1 MVSARNTIRKAL
13 ADTLDGTAGFR
24 AAAYTPR
31 QLNPPQMVV
40 TQLDQQPTA
49 FGTPNDSHDYT
60 AVVRM
65 LMAGD
70 IESAQEKL
78 DEAADAVEQALFD
91 DQTLG
96 GKVDFAVWQRT
107 RGDSEGL
114 IEMGG
119 TSGFATYAVLDFE
132 VQISG

>member
-1 MVSARNTIRKAL
+1 MSARNTIRTAL

-40 TQLDQQPTA
+40 TQLDQQPVA
-49 FGTPNDSHDYT
+49 FGTPNDTHDYT

-65 LMAGD
+65 LVSRDLEA
-70 IESAQEKL
+70 AQEKL
-78 DEAADAVEQALFD
+78 DEAADAVEQVLFD
-91 DQTLG
+91 DQKLG
-96 GKVDFAVWQRT
+96 GNVHFAVWQRT

-119 TSGFATYAVLDFE
+119 TAGYATYAVLDFE